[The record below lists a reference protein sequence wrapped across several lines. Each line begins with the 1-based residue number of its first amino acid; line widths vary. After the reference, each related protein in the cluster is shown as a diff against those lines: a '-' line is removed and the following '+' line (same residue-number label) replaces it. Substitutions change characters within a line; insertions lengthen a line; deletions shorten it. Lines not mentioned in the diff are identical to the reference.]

1 MSKRTVH
8 SVIES
13 TTTTTIKFSM
23 KELRELLDVPTDA
36 VIFVERNRL
45 LNDWED
51 QELDDDYPLQARTVS
66 TERKEET
73 T

>member
-1 MSKRTVH
+1 MSNRTVH

-23 KELRELLDVPTDA
+23 KELRELLDVPPDA
-36 VIFVERNRL
+36 TIFVEVPRW
-45 LNDWED
+45 NDGNF
-51 QELDDDYPLQARTVS
+51 ELDDDYPLQARMVS